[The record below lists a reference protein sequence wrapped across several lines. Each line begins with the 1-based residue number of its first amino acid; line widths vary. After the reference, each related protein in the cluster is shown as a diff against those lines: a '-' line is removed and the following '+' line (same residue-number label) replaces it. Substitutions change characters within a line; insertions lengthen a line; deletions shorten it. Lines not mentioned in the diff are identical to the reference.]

1 MAEPGSDEQGN
12 GAGSD
17 IGMPAPAKP
26 RRSRPKTAR
35 AAKAIAKAEALSA
48 AGAEALTELDRLRR
62 SVDQLVHGLQAMVET
77 QATHTEMIRRL
88 LAAATAPSDPEH
100 HVARQL
106 EQVVDLLVSQGAQ
119 MRTIGSTLKVLPAE
133 VGSAVARQ
141 VTAALALV
149 R

>member
-1 MAEPGSDEQGN
+1 MAGAGTSGSGDS
-12 GAGSD
+12 AGSD
-17 IGMPAPAKP
+17 TGTPPLVKP

-88 LAAATAPSDPEH
+88 LVAATAPSDPEH

-106 EQVVDLLVSQGAQ
+106 EQVVGLLVSQGVQ
-119 MRTIGSTLKVLPAE
+119 MRTIGTTLKTLPAD
-133 VGSAVARQ
+133 VGSAVAREF
-141 VTAALALV
+141 TTTLASV